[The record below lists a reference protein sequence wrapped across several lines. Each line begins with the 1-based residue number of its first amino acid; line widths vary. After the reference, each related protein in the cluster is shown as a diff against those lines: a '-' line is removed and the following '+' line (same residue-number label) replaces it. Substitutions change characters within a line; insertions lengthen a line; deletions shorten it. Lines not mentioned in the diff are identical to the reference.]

1 MSHSKRLVVQR
12 SNPETVAQ
20 PVGKYSHVTKI
31 APNAEWFVFSG
42 QIGTDGNGDLPA
54 DFNQQVTNTMNN
66 IVSILSSQ
74 RLTSDNV
81 VKVNI
86 WAVEPIDWDH
96 FYSKWED
103 TFGPTPPSMTVAYV
117 QALGLPEIKI
127 ELDVWAAG

>member
-1 MSHSKRLVVQR
+1 MTHSYRFAIQR
-12 SNPETVAQ
+12 SNPDTIAP

-31 APNAEWFVFSG
+31 RPNAEWYVFSG
-42 QIGTDGNGDLPA
+42 QIGTDRSGNIPA
-54 DFNQQVTNTMNN
+54 DFNRQVSNTMDN
-66 IVSILSSQ
+66 IVSVLASQ
-74 RLTSDNV
+74 QLTPDHV

-96 FYSKWED
+96 FYRVWED
-103 TFGPTPPSMTVAYV
+103 TFGPTPPSMTIAYV